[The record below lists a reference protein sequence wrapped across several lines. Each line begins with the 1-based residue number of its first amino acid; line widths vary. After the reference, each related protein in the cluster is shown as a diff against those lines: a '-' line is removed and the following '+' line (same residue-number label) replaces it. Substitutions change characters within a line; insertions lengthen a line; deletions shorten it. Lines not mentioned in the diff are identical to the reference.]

1 MLSVAKAIFCV
12 CDPVCDQSV
21 TLPAGRGRVYALI
34 SSALPLEGSRGMP
47 IRSEADKEHH
57 RSSNAVV

>member
-1 MLSVAKAIFCV
+1 MLSVAKGTFFV
-12 CDPVCDQSV
+12 CDPVCDESV
-21 TLPAGRGRVYALI
+21 TLPEGRGRVCALI

-57 RSSNAVV
+57 CSSNAVV